1 MRRHLK
7 RDNIGRYR
15 HGFSSLPCLKL
26 SAMRGQIGRCVQ
38 ELPVAVR
45 VPETAARTELAKS
58 IIYFGMQRIGQ
69 FAGEKTTIGT
79 LDEGF
84 DGGQQ
89 RAVTRKPDSLMRPET
104 LIIKASNLGKR
115 VIAAAMGIAGQVVQR
130 AEFPEN
136 GDIGCGAERLF
147 QLGKI
152 GNLVSTQVPAN
163 NAGIESGRSHND
175 RITTGLLIKSQFYH
189 NGRSGQLKDGMHR
202 MQGYEP

>member
-1 MRRHLK
+1 MGPK
-7 RDNIGRYR
+7 
-15 HGFSSLPCLKL
+15 
-26 SAMRGQIGRCVQ
+26 
-38 ELPVAVR
+38 
-45 VPETAARTELAKS
+45 
-58 IIYFGMQRIGQ
+58 
-69 FAGEKTTIGT
+69 
-79 LDEGF
+79 
-84 DGGQQ
+84 
-89 RAVTRKPDSLMRPET
+89 T

-163 NAGIESGRSHND
+163 NARIESGRSHND